1 MGETTVLTKATPRS
15 RSLRSTVPASIV
27 RLLGLKEGDRLL
39 WEVKA
44 EDGGFVII
52 VKPQREGGP

>member
-1 MGETTVLTKATPRS
+1 MLTKATPRS

-44 EDGGFVII
+44 EGGGFVII
-52 VKPQREGGP
+52 VKPQREGEP

>member
-1 MGETTVLTKATPRS
+1 MLTKSTPRS

-44 EDGGFVII
+44 EGNDLIII
-52 VKPQREGGP
+52 VKPQRKEKP

>member
-44 EDGGFVII
+44 EGNDLIII
-52 VKPQREGGP
+52 VKPQREGEP